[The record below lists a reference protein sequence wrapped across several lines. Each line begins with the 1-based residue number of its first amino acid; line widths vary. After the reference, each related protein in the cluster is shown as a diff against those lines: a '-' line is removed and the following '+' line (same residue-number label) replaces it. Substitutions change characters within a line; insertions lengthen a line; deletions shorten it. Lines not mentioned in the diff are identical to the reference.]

1 MPNKQLMDKYPVPAQ
16 SQILSIKN

>member
-1 MPNKQLMDKYPVPAQ
+1 MPNKQPMDKYPVPAQ

>member
-1 MPNKQLMDKYPVPAQ
+1 MPNKQPIDKHPVPAQ